1 MKNIFEGKREW
12 ERGERE
18 KVVLTSSSYSPALPL
33 LEKERVVMTNR
44 QVDHPQ
50 LIYLVRIAGLLSSKT
65 RWLDIGC
72 GRRLVPVWLND
83 HSGLEAKMRSAARMI
98 IGIDPD
104 FDALHENRSC
114 HHKLK
119 ADAASLPFAND
130 CFDLVTSNMV
140 FEHVKNPRSILSEIR
155 RVLEPGGLLIVHTP
169 NWLDI
174 VTIVARFVPNRF
186 HPALVSRM
194 ETRKEKEVYPTH
206 FQFNRPRTIERLLR
220 NAGFND
226 LRIERLDHPNSYAH
240 VPYFAA
246 LESAWHSVALRWPAL
261 KGTLLIEARAE

>member
-1 MKNIFEGKREW
+1 MKNGH
-12 ERGERE
+12 
-18 KVVLTSSSYSPALPL
+18 
-33 LEKERVVMTNR
+33 
-44 QVDHPQ
+44 VDHPQ
-50 LIYLVRIAGLLSSKT
+50 LIYLARIAGLLSENT

-72 GRRLVPVWLND
+72 GRRLVPIWLNG
-83 HSGLEAKMRSAARMI
+83 HSGMEAKMRSTARLF

-104 FDALHENRSC
+104 FDALVENRAC

-119 ADAASLPFAND
+119 ADAASLPFAGE

-169 NWLDI
+169 NWLDLI
-174 VTIVARFVPNRF
+174 TIAARIVPNSF
-186 HPALVSRM
+186 HPSLISQM
-194 ETRKEKEVYPTH
+194 ETRLKKEVYPTH

-226 LRIERLDHPNSYAH
+226 LQIERLDHPNSYAH
-240 VPYFAA
+240 VPYFAP
-246 LESAWHSVALRWPAL
+246 LESLWHSIARRWPAL
-261 KGTLLIEARAE
+261 KGTLLIEAKAV